1 MPTIAQ
7 DVGLDSI
14 SGCNKE
20 HRSTRRRRANVAV
33 PAKYRNRPFSIRAAI
48 YRVWERSADHGFTRA
63 TTAVLQAIIAAG
75 VSATNPFEPV
85 FAKKS
90 TLAKQAGYSEVSV
103 YRAMRKL
110 EKDGW
115 ICRAAQARMEDGV
128 LNIGLITITEK
139 LADFVGLVVS
149 KSDQTSPSN
158 TQGGTNE
165 CFNDVGQSSPGPD
178 RAEKLDP
185 DVPSGI
191 DSSPDNSVNERRS
204 REVAQ
209 RKNAGSPAL
218 MKDGLKDGPIY
229 RGEQMVYPKASV
241 YNQSTRRQFI
251 RMDGRAVAQELVW
264 LITEGR
270 LTYGQLFKLQRLA
283 KQVQGQELSDFVAY
297 RSERLKQLTT
307 TNDCYRYLKKFID
320 DGIDARYLCAQ
331 RAKMQHRT
339 KRTRQRKKIE
349 DVVTNWAKSFDGR
362 TLVSAKT
369 GKEYLVHAQS
379 GTIEIVREGV
389 PANISMKIDRRFMR
403 AVQAGELALKN
414 TSKATLAIMIS
425 PTPCRRTE
433 EEFQRAETSIARMKA
448 MLKGSAC
455 KIQTIAK

>member
-1 MPTIAQ
+1 MPTVHKN
-7 DVGLDSI
+7 VGGDSVV
-14 SGCNKE
+14 SKSRGSCSKK
-20 HRSTRRRRANVAV
+20 RLRDDVAV
-33 PAKYRNRPFSIRAAI
+33 PARYRNRPSPVRVAI
-48 YRVWERSADHGFTRA
+48 YRVWEKSSDLGLTRA
-63 TTAVLQAIIAAG
+63 TARVLQAIIASG
-75 VSATNPFEPV
+75 VSSSDPYAPV
-85 FAKKS
+85 FAKKA
-90 TLAKQAGYSEVSV
+90 TIAKLADCSEVTV
-103 YRAMRKL
+103 YRAMTQL
-110 EKDGW
+110 EKKGL
-115 ICRAAQARMEDGV
+115 IVRNSQMRLEDGM
-128 LNIGLITITEK
+128 LDIGLVQITEQ
-139 LADFVGLVVS
+139 LGVIAGLVSNETNDSPIPVNNKKQAS
-149 KSDQTSPSN
+149 ETSPTKPKLLAS
-158 TQGGTNE
+158 E
-165 CFNDVGQSSPGPD
+165 EYRPGEAD
-178 RAEKLDP
+178 G
-185 DVPSGI
+185 S
-191 DSSPDNSVNERRS
+191 S
-204 REVAQ
+204 REPTSWSEDSRFAPENSEPGDESKAQ
-209 RKNAGSPAL
+209 
-218 MKDGLKDGPIY
+218 MIDGLKDGPIY
-229 RGEQMVYPKASV
+229 TGELRVYPKASV
-241 YNQSTRRQFI
+241 NNQSTRRQFI

-339 KRTRQRKKIE
+339 KRTTQRKRIE

-425 PTPCRRTE
+425 PTPCCRTE

>member
-241 YNQSTRRQFI
+241 NTSPRESEFV
-251 RMDGRAVAQELVW
+251 RMDGRSVARELVW

-270 LTYGQLFKLQRLA
+270 LTYGQLFELQKLANQVPGEQRL
-283 KQVQGQELSDFVAY
+283 SDYVAL
-297 RSERLKQLTT
+297 RSRRISQLAT
-307 TNDCYRYLKKFID
+307 TNDCYRYLKSLITQQ
-320 DGIDARYLCAQ
+320 IDAKYLCAERSKSEHRICRRKQ
-331 RAKMQHRT
+331 RTEAAESRNQWIRARHGFVFVNIST
-339 KRTRQRKKIE
+339 
-349 DVVTNWAKSFDGR
+349 GR
-362 TLVSAKT
+362 TYEVNANHGLLNV
-369 GKEYLVHAQS
+369 G
-379 GTIEIVREGV
+379 IEGRPSNEPCLRITTKF
-389 PANISMKIDRRFMR
+389 IR
-403 AVQAGELALKN
+403 AVETGALVRFVPKRDHSNRDETVSRLAAALQLLKRG
-414 TSKATLAIMIS
+414 
-425 PTPCRRTE
+425 P
-433 EEFQRAETSIARMKA
+433 
-448 MLKGSAC
+448 GSLSC
-455 KIQTIAK
+455 N